1 MRTSKSTSRRLKGQ
15 SAFEFL
21 FVFGVFIAALLMG
34 VWASAVKSGELDAYM
49 KNLEI
54 EDLMTTVTEKINTV
68 WVEGEGFSSNLTLPY
83 LVYSMP
89 YEINVTSNL
98 VMLTAGGGRYMM
110 PIITQ
115 NVTGTLKK
123 SEVNTLTNRGDHI
136 EIS

>member
-1 MRTSKSTSRRLKGQ
+1 MRTSKSTSGRLKGQ

-34 VWASAVKSGELDAYM
+34 VWVSAVKSGELDIYM

-54 EDLMTTVTEKINTV
+54 DELMTTVTEKINTV
-68 WVEGEGFSSNLTLPY
+68 WVEGEGFSSNLTLPS
-83 LVYSMP
+83 LVYSMT
-89 YEINVTSNL
+89 YDIDVTSNL
-98 VMLTAGGGRYMM
+98 VMLTAGGERYMR

-123 SEVNTLTNRGDHI
+123 ISVNTLTNRGDHI